1 MATLLRESPE
11 LLEKLSE
18 ILALRKLETEV
29 ILAGTASQNEGDG
42 DKDLQNEYANDFL
55 GQLKPFFSI

>member
-1 MATLLRESPE
+1 MAMLTGERYSANVVANMDTEVVQIPRESPE

-29 ILAGTASQNEGDG
+29 ILAETAS
-42 DKDLQNEYANDFL
+42 
-55 GQLKPFFSI
+55 